1 MRKKKPGRPARLI
14 RSILKPKKESDA
26 RPVRNIFV
34 LEDEDDV
41 RPVRNIF
48 VLEDEDDVRP
58 VRNILTLDDEEPEE
72 PDAPEEQ
79 QAGYLERYA
88 EDEEGY
94 VPIRPGRMY
103 LTAEQIEEILQQRER
118 QEQQKWKVSARAG
131 SGSFGTV
138 YDVEVIRLGIPSRY
152 SLKVSDATGNM
163 ARELAYVSDEDYEKC
178 REERERKHLERS
190 RNEAALMR
198 AFHDV
203 PQIVNL
209 EESWEMT
216 RQDPEGVEHWLSF
229 LLMDRWDGDLTDFTG
244 KEMDQ
249 AAGLQLGA
257 DLMSALSEMKSRPL
271 DGVSVAHRDMRC
283 ENVLYRS
290 DKNVCGYRFAL
301 ADFGIA
307 KLDPPSGSRKNSI
320 YGNIEDFLPPGEKYT
335 WRSDV
340 YLAGMAIYRFL
351 SGWDWE
357 QMERAF
363 RPEVLR
369 FDENGLITLDRPASI
384 RNPQFWDLLKRMM
397 QRDAKK
403 RMEPA
408 AALKEFERLRSEDAS
423 EKKSRFLFS
432 AATFIAA
439 VALLA
444 VLLVWLL
451 PPAGNGNEIVGR
463 TRVEDLDGLEIPL
476 ETAGT
481 KKDALE
487 EIRQDMSLG
496 NYDGALEKAEQ
507 YGLTETEEIL
517 NLQGILYAAGLGRE
531 VDLEQAIRYFEAACL
546 QGQDSTGKDSDTQR
560 AVSFRN
566 LFLAALSADL
576 EDMAEEGAEAS
587 VQMPHTA
594 EALRFGELLG
604 NQEAERILQERM
616 FAVRGI
622 LPEAGENIFDSFW
635 ELENRPEIL
644 KDGIVEQEPYR
655 YLVASDYDYIITQYE
670 NGEVG
675 VEAVVVQII
684 ERELPIRV
692 MRGIYPD
699 SYETFYGESI
709 ERAAEN
715 AVDIAV
721 YDYPSTYIDENGN
734 EQYWKDTEEFYYGEI
749 PPEDTEDTR
758 WMINGY
764 DENGGR
770 KFRKQIK

>member
-1 MRKKKPGRPARLI
+1 MCKKKQ
-14 RSILKPKKESDA
+14 D
-26 RPVRNIFV
+26 RPVRNI
-34 LEDEDDV
+34 LKLDDEDDV
-41 RPVRNIF
+41 RPVRSIF
-48 VLEDEDDVRP
+48 V
-58 VRNILTLDDEEPEE
+58 LDDEETEE
-72 PDAPEEQ
+72 PNTVEKQ

-88 EDEEGY
+88 EDGEGY

-103 LTAEQIEEILQQRER
+103 LTTEQIEEILQQREQ
-118 QEQQKWKVSARAG
+118 QEQQKWKVSARTR

-138 YDVEVIRLGIPSRY
+138 YDVEVTRLGIPSRY

-163 ARELAYVSDEDYEKC
+163 VRELEGDSDEVYERC
-178 REERERKHLERS
+178 REEKERKYLERS

-209 EESWEMT
+209 AESWEMT
-216 RQDPEGVEHWLSF
+216 RKDSEGVEHRLSF

-244 KEMDQ
+244 KKMDQ
-249 AAGLQLGA
+249 AAGLQLGT

-271 DGVSVAHRDMRC
+271 YGVSVAHRDMRC
-283 ENVLYRS
+283 ENILYRS
-290 DKNVCGYRFAL
+290 EKNVCGYRFAL

-307 KLDPPSGSRKNSI
+307 KLDPPSGRRRDSI
-320 YGNIEDFLPPGEKYT
+320 IPNIEDFLPPGEKYT

-351 SGWDWE
+351 SGWDWG
-357 QMERAF
+357 QMELAF
-363 RPEVLR
+363 RPDLLH
-369 FDENGLITLDRPASI
+369 FDENGLIMLRRPASI
-384 RNPQFWDLLKRMM
+384 RNPQFWDLLKQMM
-397 QRDAKK
+397 QKDEKK

-408 AALKEFERLRSEDAS
+408 AALKEFERLRRADAS
-423 EKKSRFLFS
+423 EKKSRFLLL
-432 AATFIAA
+432 AAACAA
-439 VALLA
+439 VVVSLAILLTWR
-444 VLLVWLL
+444 LLQ
-451 PPAGNGNEIVGR
+451 PDGNGNGIVTQ

-476 ETAGT
+476 ETVGT
-481 KKDALE
+481 KKDILE
-487 EIRQDMSLG
+487 EIRQDMTLG
-496 NYDGALEKAEQ
+496 NYDGALERAEQ

-546 QGQDSTGKDSDTQR
+546 QGQDSTGADSDTQR

-566 LFLAALSADL
+566 LFLAALCADL
-576 EDMAEEGAEAS
+576 EDMAEEGTEAS

-604 NQEAERILQERM
+604 NKEAERILQERM
-616 FAVRGI
+616 FAVRGV

-635 ELENRPEIL
+635 EMENRPEIL
-644 KDGIVEQEPYR
+644 KEGIVEQEPYR

-670 NGEVG
+670 NGEVD
-675 VEAVVVQII
+675 VEAIVVQMI

-692 MRGIYPD
+692 MKGIYPD
-699 SYETFYGESI
+699 TYETFYGESI
-709 ERAAEN
+709 EQAAEN
-715 AVDIAV
+715 AIDIAV

-734 EQYWKDTEEFYYGEI
+734 EQYWKDTEEIFYGEI

>member
-1 MRKKKPGRPARLI
+1 MCKKKQN
-14 RSILKPKKESDA
+14 
-26 RPVRNIFV
+26 RPVRNI
-34 LEDEDDV
+34 LKLDDEDDV
-41 RPVRNIF
+41 RPVRSIF
-48 VLEDEDDVRP
+48 V
-58 VRNILTLDDEEPEE
+58 LDDEETEE
-72 PDAPEEQ
+72 PNTVEKQ

-88 EDEEGY
+88 EDGEGY

-103 LTAEQIEEILQQRER
+103 LTTEQIEEILQQREQ
-118 QEQQKWKVSARAG
+118 QEQQKWKVSARTR

-138 YDVEVIRLGIPSRY
+138 YDVEVTRLGIPSRY

-163 ARELAYVSDEDYEKC
+163 VRELEGDSDEVYERC
-178 REERERKHLERS
+178 REEKERKYLERS

-209 EESWEMT
+209 AESWEMT
-216 RQDPEGVEHWLSF
+216 RKDSEGVEHRLSF

-244 KEMDQ
+244 KKMDQ
-249 AAGLQLGA
+249 AAGLQLGT

-271 DGVSVAHRDMRC
+271 YGVSVAHRDMRC
-283 ENVLYRS
+283 ENILYRS
-290 DKNVCGYRFAL
+290 EKNVCGYRFAL

-307 KLDPPSGSRKNSI
+307 KLDPPSGRRRDSI
-320 YGNIEDFLPPGEKYT
+320 IPNIEDFLPPGEKYT

-351 SGWDWE
+351 SGWDWG
-357 QMERAF
+357 QMELAF
-363 RPEVLR
+363 RPDLLH
-369 FDENGLITLDRPASI
+369 FDENGLIMLRRPASI
-384 RNPQFWDLLKRMM
+384 RNPQFWDLLKQMM
-397 QRDAKK
+397 QKDEKK

-408 AALKEFERLRSEDAS
+408 AALKEFERLRRADAS
-423 EKKSRFLFS
+423 EKKSRFLLL
-432 AATFIAA
+432 AAACAA
-439 VALLA
+439 VVVSLAILLTWR
-444 VLLVWLL
+444 LLQ
-451 PPAGNGNEIVGR
+451 PDGNGNGIVTQ

-476 ETAGT
+476 ETVGT
-481 KKDALE
+481 KKDILE
-487 EIRQDMSLG
+487 EIRQDMTLG
-496 NYDGALEKAEQ
+496 NYDGALERAEQ

-546 QGQDSTGKDSDTQR
+546 QGQDSTGADSDTQR

-566 LFLAALSADL
+566 LFLAALCADL
-576 EDMAEEGAEAS
+576 EDMAEEGTEAS

-604 NQEAERILQERM
+604 NKEAERILQERM
-616 FAVRGI
+616 FAVRGV

-635 ELENRPEIL
+635 EMENRPEIL
-644 KDGIVEQEPYR
+644 KEGIVEQEPYR

-670 NGEVG
+670 NGEVD
-675 VEAVVVQII
+675 VEAIVVQMI

-692 MRGIYPD
+692 MKGIYPD
-699 SYETFYGESI
+699 TYETFYGESI
-709 ERAAEN
+709 EQAAEN
-715 AVDIAV
+715 AIDIAV

-734 EQYWKDTEEFYYGEI
+734 EQYWKDTEEIFYGEI

>member
-1 MRKKKPGRPARLI
+1 MCKKKQDMPI
-14 RSILKPKKESDA
+14 RNILKLD
-26 RPVRNIFV
+26 
-34 LEDEDDV
+34 DEDDV
-41 RPVRNIF
+41 RPVRSIF
-48 VLEDEDDVRP
+48 V
-58 VRNILTLDDEEPEE
+58 LDDEEMEE
-72 PDAPEEQ
+72 PNTVEKQ

-88 EDEEGY
+88 EDGEGY

-103 LTAEQIEEILQQRER
+103 LTAEQIEEILQQREQ
-118 QEQQKWKVSARAG
+118 QEQKWKVSARTG

-138 YDVEVIRLGIPSRY
+138 YDVEVTRLGIPSRY

-163 ARELAYVSDEDYEKC
+163 VRELEGDSDEVYERC
-178 REERERKHLERS
+178 REEKERKYLERS

-209 EESWEMT
+209 AESWEMT
-216 RQDPEGVEHWLSF
+216 RKDSEGVEHRLSF

-244 KEMDQ
+244 KKMDQ
-249 AAGLQLGA
+249 AAGLQLGT

-271 DGVSVAHRDMRC
+271 YGVSVAHRDMRC
-283 ENVLYRS
+283 ENILYRS
-290 DKNVCGYRFAL
+290 EKNVCGYRFAL

-307 KLDPPSGSRKNSI
+307 KLDPPSGRRRDSI
-320 YGNIEDFLPPGEKYT
+320 IPNIEDFLPPGEKYT

-351 SGWDWE
+351 SGWDWG
-357 QMERAF
+357 QMELAF
-363 RPEVLR
+363 RPDLLR
-369 FDENGLITLDRPASI
+369 FDENGLIMLRRPVSI
-384 RNPQFWDLLKRMM
+384 RNSQFWDLLKQMM
-397 QRDAKK
+397 QKDAKK

-408 AALKEFERLRSEDAS
+408 AALKEFERLRREDAS
-423 EKKSRFLFS
+423 EKKSRFLLL
-432 AATFIAA
+432 ATACAA
-439 VALLA
+439 VVVSLAILLTWR
-444 VLLVWLL
+444 LRQ
-451 PPAGNGNEIVGR
+451 PDGNGNGIVTQ
-463 TRVEDLDGLEIPL
+463 TRVEDLEGVEIPL

-481 KKDALE
+481 KDDVLE
-487 EIRQDMSLG
+487 EIRQDMTLG
-496 NYDGALEKAEQ
+496 NYDGALERAEQ

-546 QGQDSTGKDSDTQR
+546 QGQDSTGADSDTQR

-566 LFLAALSADL
+566 LFLAALCADL
-576 EDMAEEGAEAS
+576 EDMAEEGTEAS

-604 NQEAERILQERM
+604 NKEAERILQERM
-616 FAVRGI
+616 FAVRGV

-635 ELENRPEIL
+635 EMENRPEIL
-644 KDGIVEQEPYR
+644 KEGIVEQEPYR

-670 NGEVG
+670 NGEVD
-675 VEAVVVQII
+675 VEAIVVQMI

-692 MRGIYPD
+692 MKGIYPD
-699 SYETFYGESI
+699 TYETFYGESI
-709 ERAAEN
+709 EQAAEN
-715 AVDIAV
+715 AIDIAV

-734 EQYWKDTEEFYYGEI
+734 EQYWKDTEEIFYGEI

>member
-1 MRKKKPGRPARLI
+1 MCKKKQ
-14 RSILKPKKESDA
+14 D
-26 RPVRNIFV
+26 RPVRNI
-34 LEDEDDV
+34 LKLDDEDDV
-41 RPVRNIF
+41 RPVRSIF
-48 VLEDEDDVRP
+48 V
-58 VRNILTLDDEEPEE
+58 LDDEETEE
-72 PDAPEEQ
+72 PNTVEKQ

-88 EDEEGY
+88 EDGEGY

-103 LTAEQIEEILQQRER
+103 LTTEQIEEILQQREQ
-118 QEQQKWKVSARAG
+118 QEQQKWKVSARTR

-138 YDVEVIRLGIPSRY
+138 YDVEVTRLGIPSRY

-163 ARELAYVSDEDYEKC
+163 VRELEGDSDEVYERC
-178 REERERKHLERS
+178 REEKERKYLERS

-209 EESWEMT
+209 AESWEMT
-216 RQDPEGVEHWLSF
+216 RKDSEGVEHRLSF

-244 KEMDQ
+244 KKMDQ
-249 AAGLQLGA
+249 AAGLQLGT

-271 DGVSVAHRDMRC
+271 YGVSVAHRDMRC
-283 ENVLYRS
+283 ENILYRS
-290 DKNVCGYRFAL
+290 EKNVCGYRFAL

-307 KLDPPSGSRKNSI
+307 KLDPPSGRRRDSI
-320 YGNIEDFLPPGEKYT
+320 IPNIEDFLPPGEKYT

-351 SGWDWE
+351 SGWDWG
-357 QMERAF
+357 QMELAF
-363 RPEVLR
+363 RPDLLH
-369 FDENGLITLDRPASI
+369 FDENGLIMLRRPASI
-384 RNPQFWDLLKRMM
+384 RNPQFWDLLKQMM
-397 QRDAKK
+397 QKDEKK

-408 AALKEFERLRSEDAS
+408 AALKEFERLRRADAS
-423 EKKSRFLFS
+423 EKKSRFLLL
-432 AATFIAA
+432 AAACAA
-439 VALLA
+439 VVVSLAILLTWR
-444 VLLVWLL
+444 LLQ
-451 PPAGNGNEIVGR
+451 PDGNGNGIVTQ

-476 ETAGT
+476 ETVGT
-481 KKDALE
+481 KKDILE
-487 EIRQDMSLG
+487 EIRQDMTLG
-496 NYDGALEKAEQ
+496 NYDGALERAEQ

-546 QGQDSTGKDSDTQR
+546 QGQDSTGADSDTQR

-566 LFLAALSADL
+566 LFLAALCADL
-576 EDMAEEGAEAS
+576 EDMAEEGTEAS

-604 NQEAERILQERM
+604 NKEAERILQERM
-616 FAVRGI
+616 FAVRGV

-635 ELENRPEIL
+635 EMENRPEIL
-644 KDGIVEQEPYR
+644 KEGIVEQEPYR

-670 NGEVG
+670 NGEVD
-675 VEAVVVQII
+675 VEAIVVQMI

-692 MRGIYPD
+692 MKGIYPD
-699 SYETFYGESI
+699 TYETFYGESI
-709 ERAAEN
+709 EQAAEN
-715 AVDIAV
+715 AIEIAV

-734 EQYWKDTEEFYYGEI
+734 EQYWKDTEEIFYGEI

>member
-1 MRKKKPGRPARLI
+1 MRKKKTGRPF
-14 RSILKPKKESDA
+14 
-26 RPVRNIFV
+26 RNI
-34 LEDEDDV
+34 LT
-41 RPVRNIF
+41 
-48 VLEDEDDVRP
+48 LEDEDDVRP
-58 VRNILTLDDEEPEE
+58 VRNILTLEDEEPEE
-72 PDAPEEQ
+72 PDVPEKQ

-103 LTAEQIEEILQQRER
+103 LTTEQIEEILQQREQ
-118 QEQQKWKVSARAG
+118 QEWKVSARTG

-138 YDVEVIRLGIPSRY
+138 YDVEVTRLGIPSRY

-163 ARELAYVSDEDYEKC
+163 ARELESDLDEVYERC
-178 REERERKHLERS
+178 REEKEKKYLERS

-209 EESWEMT
+209 AESWEMT
-216 RQDPEGVEHWLSF
+216 KKDPEGVEHRLSF

-244 KEMDQ
+244 KKMDQ
-249 AAGLQLGA
+249 AAGLQLGT

-271 DGVSVAHRDMRC
+271 YGVSVAHRDMRC
-283 ENVLYRS
+283 ENILYRS
-290 DKNVCGYRFAL
+290 EKNVCGYRFAL

-307 KLDPPSGSRKNSI
+307 KLDPPSGRRRDSI
-320 YGNIEDFLPPGEKYT
+320 IPNIEDFLPPGEKYT

-351 SGWDWE
+351 SGWDWG
-357 QMERAF
+357 QMELAF
-363 RPEVLR
+363 RPDLLH
-369 FDENGLITLDRPASI
+369 FDENGLIMLRRPASI
-384 RNPQFWDLLKRMM
+384 RNPQFWDLLKQMM
-397 QRDAKK
+397 QKDAKK
-403 RMEPA
+403 RPEPA
-408 AALKEFERLRSEDAS
+408 AALKEFERLRSEDVL
-423 EKKSRFLFS
+423 EKKRRFLLL
-432 AATFIAA
+432 ATACVAA
-439 VALLA
+439 VVSLAILLA
-444 VLLVWLL
+444 WRLLQ
-451 PPAGNGNEIVGR
+451 PAGNGNGIVTQ
-463 TRVEDLDGLEIPL
+463 TRVEDLEGLEIPL
-476 ETAGT
+476 ETART
-481 KKDALE
+481 KDDVLE
-487 EIRQDMSLG
+487 EIRQDMTLG
-496 NYDGALEKAEQ
+496 NYDGALERAER

-517 NLQGILYAAGLGRE
+517 NLRGILYAAGLGRE

-546 QGQDSTGKDSDTQR
+546 QGQNSTGTDSSTQR

-566 LFLAALSADL
+566 LFLAALCADL

-594 EALRFGELLG
+594 EALRIGELLE
-604 NQEAERILQERM
+604 NKEAERILQERM
-616 FAVRGI
+616 FAVRGV

-635 ELENRPEIL
+635 ELDNRSEIM
-644 KDGIVEQEPYR
+644 KDGILDLEPSR

-670 NGEVG
+670 NGEVD
-675 VEAVVVQII
+675 VEAIVVQMI

-692 MRGIYPD
+692 MKGIYPD
-699 SYETFYGESI
+699 TYETFYGESI
-709 ERAAEN
+709 EQAAEN
-715 AVDIAV
+715 AIDIAV